1 MTRIEAVTFDVGK
14 TLMFSPE
21 PDLRRRR
28 RSELKK
34 WLRRHGAAVERER
47 LGGVVT
53 YGEWLVLELREEDAL
68 TAADRAAEHV
78 AATLALALSGDE
90 RRELAGLLER
100 LHDASRYRPA
110 EGVAEALRSLRTQGV
125 RLGIVSTRGSRSG
138 RMTMRYLE
146 RRGLASFFDRA
157 AIAWSDEVGCA
168 KPDPRIFLAALR
180 GLGVPPQ
187 RAAHVG
193 NNRLADVL
201 GARRVG
207 MMTVRYAGVTDSDAE
222 GPEADAVIRHYD
234 ELSVALG
241 LSPTVERRAA

>member
-1 MTRIEAVTFDVGK
+1 MRRIEAVTFDVGK
-14 TLMFSPE
+14 TLMFNPE
-21 PDLRRRR
+21 PELRRRR

-34 WLRRHGAAVERER
+34 WLRRHGAAVDRER

-53 YGEWLVLELREEDAL
+53 YGEWLVLELREEDAR
-68 TAADRAAEHV
+68 TAADRAAEQV
-78 AATLALALSGDE
+78 AAALVLALTGHE
-90 RRELAGLLER
+90 RRQLASLLDH
-100 LHDASRYRPA
+100 LSDASCYRPA
-110 EGVAEALRSLRTQGV
+110 EGVLDALRSLRAQGV

-146 RRGLASFFDRA
+146 RSGLASFFEPA

-201 GARRVG
+201 GARRLG
-207 MMTVRYAGVTDSDAE
+207 MVTVRYAGVTDSDGY
-222 GPEADAVIRHYD
+222 GPEADAVIRHYE
-234 ELSVALG
+234 ELAAALG
-241 LSPTVERRAA
+241 LSAAVERSAA

>member
-1 MTRIEAVTFDVGK
+1 MRRIEAVTFDVGK
-14 TLMFSPE
+14 TLMFSAE

-47 LGGVVT
+47 LGAVLT
-53 YGEWLVLELREEDAL
+53 YGEWLMLELGEEDPR
-68 TAADRAAEHV
+68 TTADRAAEQV
-78 AATLALALSGDE
+78 AAALALALTGDE
-90 RRELAGLLER
+90 RRDLAGLLER
-100 LHDASRYRPA
+100 LSDASRYRPA
-110 EGVAEALRSLRTQGV
+110 EGVADALQSLRAHGV
-125 RLGIVSTRGSRSG
+125 PLGIVSTRGSRSG

-146 RRGLASFFDRA
+146 RSGLASFFEPA

-180 GLGVPPQ
+180 GLGVSPW

-201 GARRVG
+201 GGRRLG
-207 MMTVRYAGVTDSDAE
+207 MMTVRYAGVTDSEGD

-234 ELSVALG
+234 ELAAALG
-241 LSPTVERRAA
+241 LSAAVERRAA